1 MEKLIYLLIGCL
13 LGLLIIDIFDKPDG
27 VKYIDTPSFVDT
39 VFVDRYLKPEK
50 EYKYIEVP
58 KQITVWKYDT
68 VFVDSIKLVK
78 DTIVI
83 YQDNGVKLDIST
95 QFLTQYPYNDK
106 LISMV
111 LSDKKL
117 DLNLLSTNGN
127 LYSKNHAINTKL
139 YTYNY
144 INNDLTFKRK
154 PFFQRFSPVAQF
166 TIRPFHNLY
175 DIDLGLRYNTS
186 KFNYELGLNSFY
198 YPRIN
203 NSLGIDLYLRA
214 NYIF

>member
-1 MEKLIYLLIGCL
+1 MEKLLYFLIGCL

-27 VKYIDTPSFVDT
+27 VKYIDTTSFVDT

-127 LYSKNHAINTKL
+127 LYSKNHDINTKL

-166 TIRPFHNLY
+166 TIRPFHSLY

-214 NYIF
+214 SYIF